1 MDTDP
6 HDLHLLAE
14 AQAKEQRLAQAEE
27 THSALL
33 ALRDGGGTALELYN
47 PEALPFAA
55 MQRVNAWNLG
65 RLRDEKASGVDAV
78 ATPWPTINR
87 MCMMAGGRQ
96 GIAHGW
102 HVIIAAA
109 SNRGKTTLA
118 NNLAVH
124 AMKQGEHVCYF
135 ALESDLEEMAARL
148 GSIASGI
155 SMRTITRGRDYD
167 IEQDREAARILTSL
181 PGALYVN
188 REPLY
193 QVHDMVQVIEAF
205 HTQHDARMFVVDH
218 LQLAQAG
225 TEAAIYAKITEVSNA
240 LNTVA
245 KRHKLISV
253 GLSQLT
259 TAAARNRDACPT
271 AYDLLG
277 GGPLINDANLI
288 FVIDH
293 CAQHWRLD
301 RDARHTD
308 TMLALGKNRHG
319 PTGELPIRLHWDTS
333 AAVELA
339 VGDEEWADAYA

>member
-14 AQAKEQRLAQAEE
+14 RQAKDKRLALAEE
-27 THSALL
+27 NHSASL
-33 ALRDGGGTALELYN
+33 ALQDGGGALAQYN
-47 PEALPFAA
+47 AEALPYSA

-65 RLRDEKASGVDAV
+65 QLRDEKASGVDAV
-78 ATPWPTINR
+78 ATPWPSINR

-102 HVIIAAA
+102 HVIVAGA

-124 AMKQGEHVCYF
+124 AMKQGENVSYF
-135 ALESDLEEMAARL
+135 ALESDLEELGARMCAL
-148 GSIASGI
+148 ASGT

-167 IEQDREAARILTSL
+167 IEADRDAARILTNL

-193 QVHDMVQVIEAF
+193 QVCDMVEVIEAF
-205 HTQHDARMFVVDH
+205 HRQHGTRMFIVDH

-245 KRHKLISV
+245 KRHKLISI

-259 TAAARNRDACPT
+259 TGAARNHDACPT

-293 CAQHWRLD
+293 CAQHWRVD

-333 AAVELA
+333 AATELA
-339 VGDEEWADAYA
+339 VGAETWAEAYD